1 MVHDPDQYSTDLM
14 KCIYALDERDAA
26 EGTQVRAYAL
36 VGGSAPS
43 LTGNDARMTIE

>member
-36 VGGSAPS
+36 IGGSAPS
-43 LTGNDARMTIE
+43 LMENDARMTIE